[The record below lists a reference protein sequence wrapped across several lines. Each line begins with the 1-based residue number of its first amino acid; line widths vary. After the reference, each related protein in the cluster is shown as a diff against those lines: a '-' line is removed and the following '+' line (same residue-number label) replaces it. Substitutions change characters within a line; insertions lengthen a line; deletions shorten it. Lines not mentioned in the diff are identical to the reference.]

1 VSVFRLSFTEPTL
14 KARSELAA
22 VVLVDVGRPTAA
34 VLYLS
39 IPETHKRYEAVVDDV
54 IASVRPL

>member
-1 VSVFRLSFTEPTL
+1 VSVFRLSFHEDTL
-14 KARSELAA
+14 KARSELVA

-39 IPETHKRYEAVVDDV
+39 IPETVKRYEGVVDRV